1 MSKSVY
7 PGEKY
12 LMTGGVWLSPMSL
25 RKRCDMIKTRGRLQL
40 LLGTAVG
47 SFLSSSR
54 KHAGYGFNNTAFI
67 NSKSGWWPSTYSA
80 SVSCDVG
87 GSEWLEMFA
96 LWLGGR
102 GMANNEPVKWR
113 HLASSRFN
121 SEFEKLHTIILA
133 LDWKEMK
140 DRFQNL
146 LQHPPNK
153 ITNFLRFFVG
163 AILPRR

>member
-1 MSKSVY
+1 
-7 PGEKY
+7 
-12 LMTGGVWLSPMSL
+12 MTGGVWLSPMSL

-87 GSEWLEMFA
+87 GSTWLEMFA

-133 LDWKEMK
+133 LDWRRWKTGS
-140 DRFQNL
+140 
-146 LQHPPNK
+146 K
-153 ITNFLRFFVG
+153 IFSSIHQTK
-163 AILPRR
+163 LPTSSGFWLVLFSLDDKLH